1 MNRGASVVADALAA
15 VRERIAA
22 AEERFGRTPG
32 SVALL
37 AVAKTKP
44 ASLIREAWEAGQR
57 LFGENFVQEAVEKLD
72 ELSRLSGPGGIE
84 WHFIGAIQSN
94 KSRTVAERFD
104 WVHTVDRIRIA
115 RRLSDQRPAWLPPL
129 NICIQ
134 VNVSGEVSKSGLPI
148 AETTDLAA
156 AVAEL
161 PRLRLRGLMAIPQPR
176 SAFEEQRAALRPLA
190 EAYER
195 LRGDGHPLDTLS
207 MGMTDDLE
215 AAVAE
220 GTNMVRIG
228 TAVFGPR
235 GESPA

>member
-1 MNRGASVVADALAA
+1 MRGANRVADSLAA

-22 AEERFGRTPG
+22 AERRFDRPPG
-32 SVALL
+32 SVALV

-44 ASLIREAWEAGQR
+44 AALIREAWEAGQR
-57 LFGENFVQEAVEKLD
+57 RFGENFVQEAVAKVD
-72 ELSRLSGPGGIE
+72 ELSTLAGPGGIE
-84 WHFIGAIQSN
+84 WHFVGALQTN

-104 WVHTVDRIRIA
+104 WVHTVDRVRIA
-115 RRLSDQRPAWLPPL
+115 RRLSDQRPAWLAPL
-129 NICIQ
+129 NVCLQ
-134 VNVSGEVSKSGLPI
+134 VNVSGEGSKSGVDVSE
-148 AETTDLAA
+148 AAALAS

-161 PRLRLRGLMAIPQPR
+161 PRLRLRGLMTIPRPCTGLD
-176 SAFEEQRAALRPLA
+176 EQRGALRPLV

-220 GTNMVRIG
+220 GSTLVRVG

-235 GESPA
+235 DKTRA

>member
-1 MNRGASVVADALAA
+1 MIRSGTRVADALGA

-22 AEERFGRTPG
+22 AERRFDRAPG
-32 SVALL
+32 SVTLV

-57 LFGENFVQEAVEKLD
+57 QFGENFVQEAVEKLD
-72 ELSRLSGPGGIE
+72 ELSRLSGAGGIE
-84 WHFIGAIQSN
+84 WHFVGALQAN

-115 RRLSDQRPAWLPPL
+115 RRLSDQRPAFLPPL
-129 NICIQ
+129 NVCLQ
-134 VNVSGEVSKSGLPI
+134 VNVSEESSKSGVRLDEA
-148 AETTDLAA
+148 AELAA

-161 PRLRLRGLMAIPQPR
+161 PRLRRAPGPDDHPPAVRRVRTAASRAPTPGRRVRTLAWRPGLA
-176 SAFEEQRAALRPLA
+176 
-190 EAYER
+190 
-195 LRGDGHPLDTLS
+195 LDTLS

-220 GTNMVRIG
+220 GATMVRIG

-235 GESPA
+235 A

>member
-1 MNRGASVVADALAA
+1 MADSLAA

-22 AEERFGRTPG
+22 AERRFDRPPG
-32 SVALL
+32 SVALV

-44 ASLIREAWEAGQR
+44 AALIREAWEAGQR
-57 LFGENFVQEAVEKLD
+57 RFGENFVQEAVAKVD
-72 ELSRLSGPGGIE
+72 ELSTLAGPGGIE
-84 WHFIGAIQSN
+84 WHFVGALQTN

-104 WVHTVDRIRIA
+104 WVHTVDRVRIA
-115 RRLSDQRPAWLPPL
+115 RRLSDQRPAWLAPL
-129 NICIQ
+129 NVCLQ
-134 VNVSGEVSKSGLPI
+134 VNVSGEGSKSGVDVSE
-148 AETTDLAA
+148 AAALAS

-161 PRLRLRGLMAIPQPR
+161 PRLRLRGLMTIPRPCTGLD
-176 SAFEEQRAALRPLA
+176 EQRGALRPLV

-195 LRGDGHPLDTLS
+195 LRGAGHPLDTLS

-220 GTNMVRIG
+220 GSTLVRVG

-235 GESPA
+235 GKTRA